1 MRFLIT
7 VYNIAEIDDDTILKY
22 IQWCKEMEKEYNATE
37 FYIWLVE
44 NYCVE
49 DFIMNQDE
57 KVELT
62 TSYLID
68 EINQTIEDNK

>member
-7 VYNIAEIDDDTILKY
+7 VYNTAEIDDDTVLEY
-22 IQWCKEMEKEYNATE
+22 VQWCKEMEKAYNATE
-37 FYIWLVE
+37 FYNWLVE
-44 NYCVE
+44 HYYVG
-49 DFIMNQDE
+49 DFVVDEDE

>member
-7 VYNIAEIDDDTILKY
+7 VNNIVEIDDDTVLEY
-22 IQWCKEMEKEYNATE
+22 VQRCKEMEKEYNATE
-37 FYIWLVE
+37 FYNWLGE
-44 NYCVE
+44 NYYVGDFVVDE
-49 DFIMNQDE
+49 DE
-57 KVELT
+57 EVKLT

>member
-7 VYNIAEIDDDTILKY
+7 VNNIVEIDDDTVLEY
-22 IQWCKEMEKEYNATE
+22 VQWCKEMKKEYNAAE
-37 FYIWLVE
+37 FYNWLGE
-44 NYCVE
+44 NYYVE
-49 DFIMNQDE
+49 DFIRDE
-57 KVELT
+57 DVKVELT